1 MKNIKQ
7 PNMETFNV
15 FTKINDKTFQLC
27 GNETTREEGVS
38 EKDLNHKF
46 WKNCSLFILVYDITS
61 RETYENIES
70 WLEELKAYAKEA
82 EIIIVANKS
91 DLDENREVSKEEA
104 EKKEN
109 DSRVKK
115 LMECSA
121 ISKEDVKKLFYEVS
135 EILYQKDISDDAECQ
150 ERQKKAIAGL
160 KKENNV
166 ENNKEKKCC

>member
-1 MKNIKQ
+1 M
-7 PNMETFNV
+7 
-15 FTKINDKTFQLC
+15 
-27 GNETTREEGVS
+27 
-38 EKDLNHKF
+38 
-46 WKNCSLFILVYDITS
+46 VYDITS

-70 WLEELKAYAKEA
+70 WLEELKTYAKEA

-91 DLDENREVSKEEA
+91 DLDENREVLKEEA
-104 EKKEN
+104 EKKEY

-135 EILYQKDISDDAECQ
+135 EILYQKDISDDEKINAEFQ
-150 ERQKKAIAGL
+150 EQKKVIAEL

-166 ENNKEKKCC
+166 ENNREKKCC

>member
-1 MKNIKQ
+1 M
-7 PNMETFNV
+7 
-15 FTKINDKTFQLC
+15 
-27 GNETTREEGVS
+27 
-38 EKDLNHKF
+38 
-46 WKNCSLFILVYDITS
+46 VYDITS

-70 WLEELKAYAKEA
+70 WLEELKIYANEA

-104 EKKEN
+104 EKKEY

-150 ERQKKAIAGL
+150 ERPKKVIAEL

-166 ENNKEKKCC
+166 ENNREKKCC

>member
-1 MKNIKQ
+1 M
-7 PNMETFNV
+7 
-15 FTKINDKTFQLC
+15 
-27 GNETTREEGVS
+27 
-38 EKDLNHKF
+38 
-46 WKNCSLFILVYDITS
+46 VYDITS

-70 WLEELKAYAKEA
+70 WLEELKTYAKEA

-91 DLDENREVSKEEA
+91 DLDKNREVLKEEA
-104 EKKEN
+104 EKKEY

-135 EILYQKDISDDAECQ
+135 EILYQKDISDDEKINAEFQ
-150 ERQKKAIAGL
+150 EQKKVIAEL

-166 ENNKEKKCC
+166 ENNREKKCC

>member
-1 MKNIKQ
+1 M
-7 PNMETFNV
+7 
-15 FTKINDKTFQLC
+15 
-27 GNETTREEGVS
+27 
-38 EKDLNHKF
+38 
-46 WKNCSLFILVYDITS
+46 VYDITS

-104 EKKEN
+104 EKKEY

-135 EILYQKDISDDAECQ
+135 EILYQKDISDDAEFQ
-150 ERQKKAIAGL
+150 EGQKKVIATEL

>member
-1 MKNIKQ
+1 M
-7 PNMETFNV
+7 
-15 FTKINDKTFQLC
+15 
-27 GNETTREEGVS
+27 
-38 EKDLNHKF
+38 
-46 WKNCSLFILVYDITS
+46 VYDITS
-61 RETYENIES
+61 RETYEHIES
-70 WLEELKAYAKEA
+70 WLEELKAFAKEA

-104 EKKEN
+104 EKKEY

-135 EILYQKDISDDAECQ
+135 EILYQKDISDDEKINAEFQ
-150 ERQKKAIAGL
+150 EKKVITEL

-166 ENNKEKKCC
+166 ENNREKKCC

>member
-1 MKNIKQ
+1 
-7 PNMETFNV
+7 
-15 FTKINDKTFQLC
+15 
-27 GNETTREEGVS
+27 
-38 EKDLNHKF
+38 
-46 WKNCSLFILVYDITS
+46 LVYDITS

-104 EKKEN
+104 EKKEY

-135 EILYQKDISDDAECQ
+135 EILYQKDISDDAEFQ
-150 ERQKKAIAGL
+150 EGQKKVIATEL

>member
-1 MKNIKQ
+1 M
-7 PNMETFNV
+7 
-15 FTKINDKTFQLC
+15 
-27 GNETTREEGVS
+27 
-38 EKDLNHKF
+38 
-46 WKNCSLFILVYDITS
+46 VYDITS

-70 WLEELKAYAKEA
+70 WLEELKAFAKEA

-104 EKKEN
+104 EKKEY

-135 EILYQKDISDDAECQ
+135 EILYQKDISDDEKINAEFQ
-150 ERQKKAIAGL
+150 EKKAIAGL

>member
-1 MKNIKQ
+1 M
-7 PNMETFNV
+7 
-15 FTKINDKTFQLC
+15 
-27 GNETTREEGVS
+27 
-38 EKDLNHKF
+38 
-46 WKNCSLFILVYDITS
+46 VYDITS

-70 WLEELKAYAKEA
+70 WLEELKIYANEA

-104 EKKEN
+104 EKKEY

-135 EILYQKDISDDAECQ
+135 EILYQKDISDDEKINAEFQ
-150 ERQKKAIAGL
+150 EQKKVIAEL

-166 ENNKEKKCC
+166 ESNREKKCC

>member
-1 MKNIKQ
+1 M
-7 PNMETFNV
+7 
-15 FTKINDKTFQLC
+15 
-27 GNETTREEGVS
+27 
-38 EKDLNHKF
+38 
-46 WKNCSLFILVYDITS
+46 VYDITS

-70 WLEELKAYAKEA
+70 WLEELKIYANEA

-91 DLDENREVSKEEA
+91 DLDENREVLKGEA
-104 EKKEN
+104 EKKEY

-135 EILYQKDISDDAECQ
+135 EILYQKDISDDEKINAEFQ
-150 ERQKKAIAGL
+150 EKKVIAEL

-166 ENNKEKKCC
+166 ENNREKKCC